1 MNGESSGAAAGVD
14 GTDLLAELEMLEREL
29 LGALE
34 PSSPADLR
42 LFLFR
47 LNNLLLPLPLG
58 ARALPL
64 RLLPSLSTASEMR
77 RRWRLED
84 RSS

>member
-14 GTDLLAELEMLEREL
+14 GTDLLAVLEMLEREL

-47 LNNLLLPLPLG
+47 LNNLLPLPLG